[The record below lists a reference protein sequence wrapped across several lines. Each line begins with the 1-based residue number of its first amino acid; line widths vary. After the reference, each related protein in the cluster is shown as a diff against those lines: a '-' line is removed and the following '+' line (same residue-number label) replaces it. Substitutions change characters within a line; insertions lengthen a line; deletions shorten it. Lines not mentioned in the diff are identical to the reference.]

1 MRKICI
7 ALVAILF
14 AAPLYAQQAP
24 DPNKPDEQLTKEEAA
39 MRITEW
45 QNKIN
50 GLQSKLDALSND
62 VTSMNSKMQ
71 QLAADLKRCN
81 DEIYALVGATE
92 ADVQA
97 FRERLGRIE
106 NRVREMKNMTDEQL
120 ANMIPQIDQ
129 LEADLNALRREKISL
144 LPEFYNKILQVAQD
158 IRGLR
163 ERAGRGKTTYTVGTW
178 AKDRDCLWNISA
190 KEQIYGDPFM
200 WPKIWQAN
208 TDQIHNP
215 DLIHPGQVLAIPPRG
230 PKSDEDLR
238 AERLYY
244 RKKRAAAARAHRVA
258 ADRAQQ
264 VEQQEVG
271 SGGK

>member
-1 MRKICI
+1 MRKTLI

-14 AAPLYAQQAP
+14 ASPMFAQQAP

-45 QNKIN
+45 QNKVN
-50 GLQSKLDALSND
+50 GLQSQLDALTND
-62 VTSMNSKMQ
+62 VTSLNSQLQ
-71 QLAADLKRCN
+71 QMAADLKKCN
-81 DEIYALVGATE
+81 DAIYALVGATE

-106 NRVREMKNMTDEQL
+106 NRIREMKNMTDEQL

-144 LPEFYNKILQVAQD
+144 LPEFYNKILADAQD

-190 KEQIYGDPFM
+190 KGQIYGDPFM

-208 TDQIHNP
+208 TDQIRNP
-215 DLIHPGQVLAIPPRG
+215 DLIYPGQVLSIPPRG

-244 RKKRAAAARAHRVA
+244 RKKRAAAARARRVA
-258 ADRAQQ
+258 AERAQQ
-264 VEQQEVG
+264 VDQQEAG